1 MAPPEELDFP
11 AVVVISALLDL
22 QGLAPLVLLVIK
34 DKQAF
39 QETLDP
45 QASQVSEVKQ
55 EESCLYLVPLEHKD
69 FQGPQ
74 VLKGPKVTEAF
85 LEPQEG
91 QASQERRALLASLAL
106 DFQGLQAPKVL
117 MAYLEMRDFRGIQV
131 AQDLLAYLA
140 TQVCLAKRE
149 SLELVC
155 QDSKDYQVF
164 PAFLVHPGRRE
175 TLGDQAFPESMELS
189 GPPAFRESEVT
200 QGLLDYKVSKELQ
213 AFLELAPLE

>member
-1 MAPPEELDFP
+1 MDFL
-11 AVVVISALLDL
+11 AVVVTSDLLGL
-22 QGLAPLVLLVIK
+22 QGLAPLVPLVIK

-45 QASQVSEVKQ
+45 QDRQVSEVKQ
-55 EESCLYLVPLEHKD
+55 EELCLYLVPLEHKD

-74 VLKGPKVTEAF
+74 VLKGPKVTEVF
-85 LEPQEG
+85 LEPREG
-91 QASQERRALLASLAL
+91 QASRERRVLSASLAL

-117 MAYLEMRDFRGIQV
+117 MAYLERWDILGIQV

-140 TQVCLAKRE
+140 TQVCPAKRE

-164 PAFLVHPGRRE
+164 PAFPVHPGRRE
-175 TLGDQAFPESMELS
+175 TSGDQAFPESMELL

-200 QGLLDYKVSKELQ
+200 QDLLDYKVPKELRE
-213 AFLELAPLE
+213 FLE